1 MATLNVKDFTTLVRD
16 QVTAIQGR
24 AAGLVDFTIGSLLRA
39 ITESNASVL
48 QWLQQ
53 LIVTL
58 LATTRA
64 STSSGPDLDSWMADF
79 GFYRLSASFATGSV
93 TYSRFTPTNSALIPI
108 GALVGST
115 DGSQQFSVTIDTTSV
130 MYSAELGGYLIP
142 AGTASVTVPVIASTA
157 GAAGNALIGTVTV
170 IVGSISG
177 VDTVTNAAVFAN
189 GVDPE
194 TDSAFRARFVL
205 WVQSLSKATKA
216 AIGYALSSMQQGVS
230 YTLTENH
237 DYSGNLL
244 YGYFYA
250 VVDDGSG
257 APSGAFLVTAGA
269 AIESVRGFTTRYGVF
284 GPVLV
289 TANVAM
295 TITTDPSVT
304 HSVLV
309 AQVTTALQAYIS
321 GLTLGQILPYTQLA
335 AIAYGVSPAITNV
348 SGVLLNGGTADVG
361 ATNKQVIRP
370 GTVTVA

>member
-1 MATLNVKDFTTLVRD
+1 MASLNIKDFTTLVRD

-39 ITESNASVL
+39 CAESNASIL

-64 STSSGPDLDSWMADF
+64 STSSGTDLDSWMADF

-93 TYSRFTPTNSALIPI
+93 TYSRFTPTVSALIPI
-108 GALVGST
+108 GAIVGST
-115 DGSQQFSVTIDTTSV
+115 DGSQQYTVTIDTTNV
-130 MYSAELGGYLIP
+130 MYDAGLGGYLIP
-142 AGTASVTVPVIASTA
+142 AGTASATVPVVASTA

-177 VDTVTNAAVFAN
+177 IDTVTNAAVFAG
-189 GVDPE
+189 GVDQEEDPP
-194 TDSAFRARFVL
+194 FRARFVL
-205 WVQSLSKATKA
+205 WVQSLSKGTKA
-216 AIGYALSSMQQGVS
+216 AIQYALSSMQQGVS
-230 YTLTENH
+230 YTLTENQ

-257 APSGAFLVTAGA
+257 APPGSFLVTAGA
-269 AIESVRGFTTRYGVF
+269 AIESARAFTTRYGVF
-284 GPVLV
+284 PPVLV
-289 TANVAM
+289 TANVGM
-295 TITTDPSVT
+295 TIATDSTVV
-304 HSVLV
+304 HSVVV
-309 AQVTTALQAYIS
+309 AQVVTAIQAYIS
-321 GLTLGQILPYTQLA
+321 SLALGQILPYTQLA
-335 AIAYGVSPAITNV
+335 AVAYGVTPAITNV
-348 SGVLLNGGTADVG
+348 SAVLLNGGTADLA

-370 GTVTVA
+370 GIVMVA

>member
-1 MATLNVKDFTTLVRD
+1 MATLNIKDFTTLVRD

-64 STSSGPDLDSWMADF
+64 STSFGADLDSWMADY
-79 GFYRLSASFATGSV
+79 GFFRLSASFATGSV

-108 GALVGST
+108 GSLVGST
-115 DGSQQFSVTIDTTSV
+115 DGSQQYSVTIDTTNPIYNV
-130 MYSAELGGYLIP
+130 ALGGYLIP
-142 AGTASVTVPVIASTA
+142 AGVNSATVPVIASTA

-177 VDTVTNAAVFAN
+177 VDTVTNAAVFTN
-189 GVDPE
+189 GIDPE

-230 YTLTENH
+230 YTLTENQ

-257 APSGAFLVTAGA
+257 APSGAFLATAAA
-269 AIESVRGFTTRYGVF
+269 AIESVRGFTTRYGVY

-289 TANVAM
+289 TANVSM
-295 TITTDPSVT
+295 TITTDATVT
-304 HSVLV
+304 HSAVV
-309 AQVTTALQAYIS
+309 ASVTTALQAYIS
-321 GLTLGQILPYTQLA
+321 SLSLGQILQYTKLA
-335 AIAYGVSPAITNV
+335 AIAYGVSPSITNV
-348 SGVLLNGGTADVG
+348 SGVLLNGGTADLS
-361 ATNKQVIRP
+361 ANNKQVIRP
-370 GTVTVA
+370 GTVAVA

>member
-1 MATLNVKDFTTLVRD
+1 MASLNIKDFTTLVRD

-39 ITESNASVL
+39 CAESNASIL

-79 GFYRLSASFATGSV
+79 GFYRLSASFSTGSV
-93 TYSRFTPTNSALIPI
+93 TYSRFTPTVSALIPI
-108 GALVGST
+108 GSIVGST
-115 DGSQQFSVTIDTTSV
+115 DGSQQYTVTIDTTNV
-130 MYSAELGGYLIP
+130 MYDAGLGGYLIP
-142 AGTASVTVPVIASTA
+142 AGTASATVPVMASTA

-177 VDTVTNAAVFAN
+177 IDTVTNLAVFAG
-189 GVDPE
+189 GVDQE
-194 TDSAFRARFVL
+194 EDSPFRARFVL
-205 WVQSLSKATKA
+205 WVQSLSKGTKA
-216 AIGYALSSMQQGVS
+216 AIEYALSSMQQGVS
-230 YTLTENH
+230 YTLTENQ

-257 APSGAFLVTAGA
+257 APPGSFLVTAGA
-269 AIESVRGFTTRYGVF
+269 AIESARAFTTRHGVF
-284 GPVLV
+284 PPVLV
-289 TANVAM
+289 TANVGM
-295 TITTDPSVT
+295 TIATDSTVV
-304 HSVLV
+304 HSVVV
-309 AQVTTALQAYIS
+309 AQVVAAIQAYIS
-321 GLTLGQILPYTQLA
+321 SLALGQILPYTQLA
-335 AIAYGVSPAITNV
+335 AVAYGVTPAITNV
-348 SGVLLNGGTADVG
+348 SAVLLNSGTADLA